1 MSFYQ
6 GRAYSILHPTDFS
19 EASEVAF
26 AHALAI
32 AIKNKA
38 DLTILHVTPSKDHE
52 VDWQDF
58 PSIRKSLER
67 WGVIEPGTRKS
78 EVESLTGIHVQK
90 LVSVDQN
97 AVDAIVGL
105 TGVDSVDLLV
115 MGTRGVGASSIFS
128 KPSSSVTVAQRVQL
142 PTLFVTEG
150 THSCV
155 DLETGRASLS
165 KILLAVDHEPK
176 AQGAVGRVRTML
188 QNLGGGDSQVTL
200 LHVGKEDNF
209 PKLDLP
215 SDANITWS
223 RTARQGSAASEIT
236 KQAEEMDADLIV
248 MVTSGKVNLWD
259 IIAGS
264 TVQNVLKNAPCPVFS
279 LPG

>member
-6 GRAYSILHPTDFS
+6 GKAYSILHPTDFS
-19 EASEVAF
+19 ETSEIAF

-32 AIKNKA
+32 AINNKA
-38 DLTILHVTPSKDHE
+38 DLTIVHVAPDKETE

-58 PSIRKSLER
+58 PSVRKSLER
-67 WGVIEPGTRKS
+67 WGILEPGARKS
-78 EVESLTGIHVQK
+78 EVESLTGIHVK
-90 LVSVDQN
+90 KIVAVDQN

-105 TGVDSVDLLV
+105 TAVDSFDLLV
-115 MGTRGVGASSIFS
+115 MGTRGSGASSIFN
-128 KPSSSVTVAQRVQL
+128 KPSSSVTVAQKVQL

-150 THSCV
+150 AHSCV
-155 DLETGRASLS
+155 DLQTGSASLG
-165 KILLAVDHEPK
+165 KVLVAVDHEPSAK
-176 AQGAVGRVRTML
+176 GAVSRVLTML
-188 QNLGGGDSQVTL
+188 QNLGSRDSQVTL

-215 SDANITWS
+215 SDENIKWS
-223 RTARQGSAASEIT
+223 RIVRQGSAATEIT

-248 MVTSGKVNLWD
+248 MVTSGRRQLWD

-264 TVQNVLKNAPCPVFS
+264 TVQNVLTSAPCPVFT